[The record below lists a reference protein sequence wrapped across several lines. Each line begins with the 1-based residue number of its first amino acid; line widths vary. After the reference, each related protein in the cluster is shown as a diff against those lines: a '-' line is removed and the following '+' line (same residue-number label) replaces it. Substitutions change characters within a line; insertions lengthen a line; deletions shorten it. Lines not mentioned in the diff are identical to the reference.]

1 MALEAPQGGL
11 VSTARGEFIV
21 QLANLLKS
29 PGRPAETIM
38 HVRSVAVLTPVG
50 SADQVD
56 AVNAPVPGF
65 LLEVCLEDGTI
76 FHISVEDM
84 TGRVPHL

>member
-1 MALEAPQGGL
+1 MH
-11 VSTARGEFIV
+11 TARGEFIV

-29 PGRPAETIM
+29 PGRQAIAIM

-50 SADQVD
+50 STVQVD

-65 LLEVCLEDGTI
+65 LLEVCLEDGAV
-76 FHISVEDM
+76 FHVSVEDV